1 MMKNND
7 LFICEEDNVFD
18 QLSALYEDL
27 QPSVYSN
34 APTLDPS
41 LEWDNTDTYEDMLIS
56 EDYGTY
62 DVDFQTGDILL
73 ASVYQEN
80 HDKMNLKH
88 LLRPFL
94 VIYANARMA
103 YGFQLSTSRPASLIN
118 YIVEIPNFADCGLAR
133 PCNFVLNMVR
143 GVDHG
148 RLFKRIG
155 HITAEQRQVIL
166 DKLYEIRDNKD
177 GVYDDCPL
185 NDRLYVTISNVARI
199 YC

>member
-7 LFICEEDNVFD
+7 FFICDEDNVFD

-27 QPSVYSN
+27 QPSLYSN
-34 APTLDPS
+34 APTLDPN
-41 LEWDNTDTYEDMLIS
+41 LEWDGLDVDEGRSFS
-56 EDYGTY
+56 EDYDAY

-80 HDKMNLKH
+80 HDKMNLRH
-88 LLRPFL
+88 LHRPFL
-94 VIYANARMA
+94 VIYANARMT
-103 YGFQLSTSRPASLIN
+103 YGFQLSTSSPATLTK
-118 YIVEIPNFADCGLAR
+118 YLVEIPNYADCGLNG
-133 PCNFVLNMVR
+133 PGKFVLNMVR

-148 RLFKRIG
+148 RLLKRIG
-155 HITAEQRQVIL
+155 HITAEQRQAIL

-177 GVYDDCPL
+177 GIYDDCPL
-185 NDRLYVTISNVARI
+185 NDRLDATISNVARI